1 MATFIFSME
10 MSEQEKRIEQL
21 LKDPT
26 KLRYSDVESLLIALG
41 FEIKELNGSHKLIYR
56 PENPRLSTTIALHN
70 NDCKSIYKINM
81 KKLYLSVAN

>member
-10 MSEQEKRIEQL
+10 MSKQEKRIEQV

>member
-1 MATFIFSME
+1 MATYIFSME
-10 MSEQEKRIEQL
+10 MSKQEKRIEQL

>member
-10 MSEQEKRIEQL
+10 MSKQEKRIEQL

-41 FEIKELNGSHKLIYR
+41 FEIKELNGSHKLIY
-56 PENPRLSTTIALHN
+56 
-70 NDCKSIYKINM
+70 
-81 KKLYLSVAN
+81 

>member
-1 MATFIFSME
+1 MATFIFSTE
-10 MSEQEKRIEQL
+10 MSKQEKRIEQL

-41 FEIKELNGSHKLIYR
+41 FEIKELNGSHKIIYR